1 MMNINIIII
10 TLLLPFST
18 VNSVV
23 SSSGGRSSS
32 SSGSRSSSSSS
43 SRSYSSSS
51 SRSSYRSSSYPPTAY
66 YSYGLNPI
74 PFYFIWFPAF
84 YNPYISL
91 NYNTNNIQ
99 QTQYCKISNC
109 NSTDQQFVTSTSGN
123 YSIDTILTSVNNIT
137 NVTILNSTLSE
148 NYNCSLDVIDC
159 VTANSAGKIKY
170 NIYLILSLLG
180 IIFVLN

>member
-18 VNSVV
+18 INCAV
-23 SSSGGRSSS
+23 SSSGGRSGS
-32 SSGSRSSSSSS
+32 SSGSRSGSSS
-43 SRSYSSSS
+43 SRSSSSK
-51 SRSSYRSSSYPPTAY
+51 SSYRSSSYPPTTY

-91 NYNTNNIQ
+91 NYNTNSIQ
-99 QTQYCKISNC
+99 QTQYCKLSNC